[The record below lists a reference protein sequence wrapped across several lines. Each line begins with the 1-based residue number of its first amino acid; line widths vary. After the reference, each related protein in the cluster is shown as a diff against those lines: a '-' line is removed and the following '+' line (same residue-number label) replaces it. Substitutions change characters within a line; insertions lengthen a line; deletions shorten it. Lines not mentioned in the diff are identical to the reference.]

1 MPQMAQ
7 YIKKLE
13 DYEELEVAIIRTTKI
28 NKVLKALV
36 KLNSIPRDEEFSFR
50 KRSVDL
56 LGKWNK
62 ALGAEPQDGDAAAE
76 EKETAKSTPAT
87 NGVHEASADE
97 KQEEKKDEP
106 APAVAEPAA
115 EPAKD
120 GAEAKPADAETETK
134 PAEEAPAAPEE
145 PKAEAPSASVEA
157 PSAVPAPIGNDDAAK
172 LPETA
177 TTS

>member
-13 DYEELEVAIIRTTKI
+13 DYEDLEVSIIRTTKI

-36 KLNSIPRDEEFSFR
+36 KLNSIPRDEEYSFK

-56 LGKWNK
+56 LAKWNK
-62 ALGAEPQDGDAAAE
+62 ALGADPADGDAPAE

-87 NGVHEASADE
+87 NGVHDGSADE

-106 APAVAEPAA
+106 AAPTAPEPAA
-115 EPAKD
+115 TEPPKD
-120 GAEAKPADAETETK
+120 EPETK
-134 PAEEAPAAPEE
+134 TEAPAAAEE
-145 PKAEAPSASVEA
+145 TKSEAPAASADVAQEATPAEGNDTATGPATTA
-157 PSAVPAPIGNDDAAK
+157 PS
-172 LPETA
+172 E
-177 TTS
+177 